1 MKLDQ
6 ILNLDELEVELQAGY
21 VSERKHPEFPELSIL
36 NYTDRCQFDAHWTPV
51 TRCTRGIIFNNG
63 TNEILALPFAKFFN
77 YGQGDAQYDLDA
89 PIVGAFDKLD
99 GSLGIGYRAPDG
111 SYRIAT
117 RGSFDSEQARHAN
130 AWLAANP
137 DSMAAL
143 QLRDCIPALI
153 TPLFEIIYPEN
164 QIVVDYQGR
173 DEVAFLGGVDRLTA
187 AGKFFPSFNLSA
199 DESVVTLRDVLAL
212 PPRDN
217 AEGWVVW
224 LDRTTAVKIKYERYV
239 ELHRAISNMTPK
251 EAWRQLRAGTFEEF
265 AEALPDEFHDW
276 AKGIEQELTTEFEAA
291 WSEAASETHRLRL
304 FHNEVTGGRP
314 RRELAEWVKREVRPE
329 VRGLV
334 FGMLDHKDMS
344 DSIWRTLEPK
354 VVPA

>member
-6 ILNLDELEVELQAGY
+6 IIDLDKLEREIADGY
-21 VSERKHPEFPELSIL
+21 VSRRHHPEFPDLAIL
-36 NYTDRCQFDAHWTPV
+36 NYTDRAQFDQHWNET
-51 TRCTRGIIFNNG
+51 TRRTRGVIHDG
-63 TNEILALPFAKFFN
+63 TGEILALPFAKFFN

-143 QLRDCIPALI
+143 ELRDCLRSTT

-164 QIVVDYQGR
+164 RIVVDYQGR
-173 DEVAFLGGVDRLTA
+173 DELVFLGEVDRMSAT
-187 AGKFFPSFNLSA
+187 GKFFPNWTR
-199 DESVVTLRDVLAL
+199 DTPNVVSLRDVLAL

-224 LDRTTAVKIKYERYV
+224 LDRTTAVKIKYEKYV

-251 EAWRQLRAGTFEEF
+251 EAWRQLRAGTFDEF

-276 AKGIEQELTTEFEAA
+276 AKGIRDELEA
-291 WSEAASETHRLRL
+291 EHRVL
-304 FHNEVTGGRP
+304 
-314 RRELAEWVKREVRPE
+314 RELADGVTRDLLEANLPDRRAQAEWVKAHMTADY
-329 VRGLV
+329 RGLV
-334 FGMLDHKDMS
+334 FGTLDGKDIS
-344 DSIWRTLEPK
+344 DSIWRMLEPK
-354 VVPA
+354 AVAA

>member
-6 ILNLDELEVELQAGY
+6 IIDLADLQQELQAGY
-21 VSERKHPEFPELSIL
+21 VTERKHPEFPELSIL
-36 NYTDRCQFDAHWTPV
+36 NYTDRAQFDQHWTPV
-51 TRCTRGIIFNNG
+51 TRRTRGLIVNNM

-77 YGQGDAQYDLDA
+77 YGQGDAQYNLDA

-99 GSLGIGYRAPDG
+99 GSLGVGYRAPDG

-137 DSMAAL
+137 QSKAAAL
-143 QLRDCIPALI
+143 LSDAIGAVT
-153 TPLFEIIYPEN
+153 TPLFEIIYPDN
-164 QIVVDYQGR
+164 RIVVDYQGR
-173 DEVAFLGGVDRLTA
+173 DEVVFLGHVDRLPMFYGQFYPELELA
-187 AGKFFPSFNLSA
+187 H
-199 DESVVTLRDVLAL
+199 ESDPLTLREVLAL

-224 LDRTTAVKIKYERYV
+224 LDRTTAVKIKYEKYV
-239 ELHRAISNMTPK
+239 DLHRAISNMTPK
-251 EAWRQLRAGTFEEF
+251 EAWRQLRAGTFDEF

-276 AKGIEQELTTEFEAA
+276 AKGVEQELMDEFEAA
-291 WSEAASETHRLRL
+291 WGEASSRTHELRL
-304 FHNEVTGGRP
+304 FHNEVVGGRP

-329 VRGLV
+329 ARGLV
-334 FGMLDHKDMS
+334 FGMLDGKDMS
-344 DSIWRTLEPK
+344 DSIWRMLEPK
-354 VVPA
+354 AAA

>member
-6 ILNLDELEVELQAGY
+6 IIDLDDLEREVAAGY
-21 VSERKHPEFPELSIL
+21 VSRRHHPEFPDLTIL
-36 NYTDRCQFDAHWTPV
+36 NYTDRAQFDQHWTDT
-51 TRCTRGIIFNNG
+51 TRRTRGIIHDG
-63 TNEILALPFAKFFN
+63 TGEILALPFAKFFN

-137 DSMAAL
+137 SVLATAFLEQDLLDGA
-143 QLRDCIPALI
+143 

-164 QIVVDYQGR
+164 RIVVDYGSR
-173 DEVAFLGGVDRLTA
+173 DELVYLGWVNPRGGHFHPLGGRA
-187 AGKFFPSFNLSA
+187 EAQ
-199 DESVVTLRDVLAL
+199 TLRDVLAL
-212 PPRDN
+212 PPREN

-224 LDRTTAVKIKYERYV
+224 LDRTTAVKIKYEKYV

-251 EAWRQLRAGTFEEF
+251 EAWRQLRAGTFDEF
-265 AEALPDEFHDW
+265 AEALPDELHDW
-276 AKGIEQELTTEFEAA
+276 AKGIRDELEA
-291 WSEAASETHRLRL
+291 EHRVL
-304 FHNEVTGGRP
+304 
-314 RRELAEWVKREVRPE
+314 RELAEGLTRDLLEANLPDRRAQAEWVKAHMTAEY
-329 VRGLV
+329 RGFV
-334 FGMLDHKDMS
+334 FGTLDGKDIS
-344 DSIWRTLEPK
+344 DSIWRMLEPK
-354 VVPA
+354 AVAA